1 MLKVVTDKSWNGT
14 EGACA
19 EVTRILSQAMCP
31 FPRTLKGSKQRGEL
45 RFAF

>member
-1 MLKVVTDKSWNGT
+1 MKVVTDKSWNGT

-19 EVTRILSQAMCP
+19 EVTGILSQATCP
-31 FPRTLKGSKQRGEL
+31 FPSILKGSKQRGEL